1 MVSAWSL
8 RDLEKC
14 QFELESENFR
24 QFWLLLVNLDKILR
38 FCCNLLDLLM
48 AGQCWM
54 LQLIDSGC
62 FWFPLVAP
70 DCSCLPLDSSS
81 TVVSWSDVQAVPD
94 CSWLLL
100 ASLGSRLAA
109 TGCSWLLLACP
120 QLLLPVCSSKF
131 RLLAS
136 PGCCSPGLH
145 SRILAPNSSLHNF
158 CVLCCCYCCWSFCSS
173 CSC

>member
-1 MVSAWSL
+1 M
-8 RDLEKC
+8 
-14 QFELESENFR
+14 
-24 QFWLLLVNLDKILR
+24 
-38 FCCNLLDLLM
+38 
-48 AGQCWM
+48 
-54 LQLIDSGC
+54 
-62 FWFPLVAP
+62 VAP

-100 ASLGSRLAA
+100 ASLGSCLAA

-145 SRILAPNSSLHNF
+145 SRILAPNSSLHN
-158 CVLCCCYCCWSFCSS
+158 YCSYSCRSYYSAYSYSSARFYSLSFLLLLNLNTSEKTLYVFMCQSS
-173 CSC
+173 ESPPGGNQVDGLPPALSLASWGQTGQDSTPTN